1 LTQENEDLRDRL
13 SILEEHVGKDSNL
26 ADITTMAKEKRQLEN
41 RVKHLEKTTQ
51 NWNNV
56 RQTRENFFKRNN

>member
-1 LTQENEDLRDRL
+1 M
-13 SILEEHVGKDSNL
+13 
-26 ADITTMAKEKRQLEN
+26 TMAKEKRQLEN

-56 RQTRENFFKRNN
+56 RQTRENFFKRNNQI